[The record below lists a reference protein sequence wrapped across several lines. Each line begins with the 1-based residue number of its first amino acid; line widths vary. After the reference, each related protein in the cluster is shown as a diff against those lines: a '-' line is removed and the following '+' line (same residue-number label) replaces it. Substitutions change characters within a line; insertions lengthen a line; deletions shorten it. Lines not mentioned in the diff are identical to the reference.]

1 MKKRIFETY
10 LIILLL
16 DFAIFMLLR
25 KIGICSDV
33 TVGEIII
40 ATILYSTLYFLCIFI
55 GIRRYKTSTM
65 TIFCIIGNGLVIVL
79 IGLLPKMREEAL
91 ADIFISGML
100 TFVIEYII
108 AMYQIEKYN
117 NEEKKLKMKK
127 HKERVHFEEI
137 DSKGKVTRK
146 GTIKS
151 KTK

>member
-1 MKKRIFETY
+1 MKRRIFETY

-33 TVGEIII
+33 TVGKIIVV
-40 ATILYSTLYFLCIFI
+40 AILYSMLYFLCIFI
-55 GIRRYKTSTM
+55 GTRMYKTSIM
-65 TIFCIIGNGLVIVL
+65 AIFYIVGNGLVIAL
-79 IGLLPKMREEAL
+79 IGLLLKIREEAL

-117 NEEKKLKMKK
+117 NEEKKLKMKEY
-127 HKERVHFEEI
+127 KERIHFEEI
-137 DSKGKVTRK
+137 DSKGNVTRK
-146 GTIKS
+146 GTIKI